1 MAKVLRPSNKGGPAA
16 RQGFK
21 YQDHVA
27 ASFILKMLADSNYV
41 QVECE
46 TADDIVAV
54 YYQGE
59 TLINE
64 YIQVKTTED
73 DKKWNLDQST
83 KLENR
88 KPDTSL
94 FQKSLLCDKRPGD
107 ARFRIVS
114 KRDVANVLRCFTVE
128 LEKRALPDE
137 ATSRGTK
144 LAKKFPNT
152 LSDQK
157 RDFNYWADNFVWQVC
172 GAIGSMEAMNMKLL
186 FELAEQQGVRPN
198 HSQCKKIYADF
209 LEWADEAATANVITE
224 AANKVITQEQAYGRL
239 EALFQ
244 AAERDAASYA
254 KPYRTKPEPF
264 LVEFHSSSDAS
275 LLRSLT
281 GFDVQY
287 DFEEWQCREF
297 AEHLVQWLPEFC
309 LRASE
314 IANFQVHHSREVL
327 AKSVGKINGTSLPR
341 ERFLAEVILH
351 SILRSKHGSQPIA
364 CKVFF
369 EEQGKLSEFGNAHV
383 VQERGRPD
391 ELWLGLSRMIFTGK
405 VDDSL
410 DEICRVLDSTIS
422 KAALIAE
429 RNIIVTLREPQHH
442 RPTAE
447 KFNAALSRNARAEDL
462 LKVLCFPILLA
473 YDSNTLAG
481 GYLAQYI
488 INLKAEVTE
497 HYTTLTGKLTSKIDQ
512 VRVVVYLVPIQS
524 TVGLIAEFD
533 SICGAYG

>member
-1 MAKVLRPSNKGGPAA
+1 MPQQSENVRSDGGRSFSSFRPDAVSLPTNIALPPPPPPFIKLPCEQLCGSVLPTWVADTSIETASRDVMAKVSRPSNKGGPAA

-83 KLENR
+83 KLDNR

-128 LEKRALPDE
+128 LEKRVLPDE
-137 ATSRGTK
+137 ATSRGSK
-144 LAKKFPNT
+144 LAKKFPKT

-157 RDFNYWADNFVWQVC
+157 HDFNYWADNFVWQVC
-172 GAIGSMEAMNMKLL
+172 GAMGSMEAMNMTLL
-186 FELAEQQGVRPN
+186 FELAEQQGMRPN
-198 HSQCKKIYADF
+198 HSQCKKIYAEF

-224 AANKVITQEQAYGRL
+224 AANKVITREQAGDRL

-244 AAERDAASYA
+244 DAERDAASNA

-264 LVEFHSSSDAS
+264 LVEFHSASDAS

-281 GFDVQY
+281 GFDIQY
-287 DFEEWQCREF
+287 DFEDGN
-297 AEHLVQWLPEFC
+297 VVSLPSTWF
-309 LRASE
+309 SG
-314 IANFQVHHSREVL
+314 FQNSACVP
-327 AKSVGKINGTSLPR
+327 AKSPISRCTIPEKYWLSQSARSMGPHCRARG
-341 ERFLAEVILH
+341 FL
-351 SILRSKHGSQPIA
+351 LR
-364 CKVFF
+364 
-369 EEQGKLSEFGNAHV
+369 
-383 VQERGRPD
+383 
-391 ELWLGLSRMIFTGK
+391 
-405 VDDSL
+405 
-410 DEICRVLDSTIS
+410 
-422 KAALIAE
+422 
-429 RNIIVTLREPQHH
+429 
-442 RPTAE
+442 
-447 KFNAALSRNARAEDL
+447 
-462 LKVLCFPILLA
+462 
-473 YDSNTLAG
+473 
-481 GYLAQYI
+481 
-488 INLKAEVTE
+488 
-497 HYTTLTGKLTSKIDQ
+497 
-512 VRVVVYLVPIQS
+512 
-524 TVGLIAEFD
+524 
-533 SICGAYG
+533 